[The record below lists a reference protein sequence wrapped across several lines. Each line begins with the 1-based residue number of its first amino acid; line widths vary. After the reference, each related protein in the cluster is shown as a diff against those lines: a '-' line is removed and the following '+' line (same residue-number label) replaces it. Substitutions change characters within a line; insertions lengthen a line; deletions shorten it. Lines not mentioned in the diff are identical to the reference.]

1 EAVLLDLRLLQLG
14 ISERP
19 FRVLKRLV
27 VLGEIRPG
35 GHLAL
40 PPLPAV
46 PPRDP
51 KQRHVV
57 VARAIVARL
66 RHERFKLLLR
76 AEALERLP
84 GGLASLRAPQQP
96 RRQRVRREEE
106 DVVRPENAF
115 DHPHARAPRWL
126 KNSGPCARP
135 RTKRSTSSAAQRAE
149 KLLSVAPSAIATRQ
163 RVGESEPRI
172 AHASSYSDRAFP
184 AFWQENASTENGA
197 AVTG

>member
-1 EAVLLDLRLLQLG
+1 RRKEAPHGPDVLSLSRFVRDGVPASGRLGHAEAVLLDLRLLQLG

-57 VARAIVARL
+57 VARAVVARL
-66 RHERFKLLLR
+66 RHERFKLLLG

-84 GGLASLRAPQQP
+84 GGLASLRAPEQP
-96 RRQRVRREEE
+96 RR
-106 DVVRPENAF
+106 
-115 DHPHARAPRWL
+115 
-126 KNSGPCARP
+126 
-135 RTKRSTSSAAQRAE
+135 
-149 KLLSVAPSAIATRQ
+149 
-163 RVGESEPRI
+163 
-172 AHASSYSDRAFP
+172 
-184 AFWQENASTENGA
+184 
-197 AVTG
+197 